1 MGATTRSFWESGIDH
16 ELDFWQRYLASGG
29 MDMPDDFRWRFDP
42 NSPLQ
47 PHIADMVPLDIPVSD
62 LAILDCAA
70 GPATT
75 LGKTLGGEH
84 LRIVAVDALASH
96 YDVMLS
102 ELQLSPPIPS
112 IPCQAERLETLFEP
126 DSFAL
131 VYMRF
136 ALDHCYEPIAAL
148 QQMVRVVLPGCVVM
162 IEHYR
167 DDREE
172 KHRDLAWL
180 RRARP
185 A

>member
-75 LGKTLGGEH
+75 RGRTHIDLPLSEGPKHHNSVSSQSSADLWHDTGGCHTPVCAATPHVKSEHSSNLFHLANAICPAAPMEH
-84 LRIVAVDALASH
+84 LIHYIPLRVYEVNDELGVPAVAWDA
-96 YDVMLS
+96 V
-102 ELQLSPPIPS
+102 
-112 IPCQAERLETLFEP
+112 CQAPRLLDSGVEP
-126 DSFAL
+126 
-131 VYMRF
+131 
-136 ALDHCYEPIAAL
+136 
-148 QQMVRVVLPGCVVM
+148 Q
-162 IEHYR
+162 
-167 DDREE
+167 
-172 KHRDLAWL
+172 
-180 RRARP
+180 
-185 A
+185 